1 MGTNCEDDIDECDE
15 NIHQCNKNAA
25 CNNTKGSYSC
35 TCNTGFHGDGYNC
48 TDKCQEIRCGTN
60 ATCTNTKG
68 SLRCTCTTGFYGDG
82 YNCTECYTIFDFE
95 DHDLSNWTLTGFAF
109 NNQPTYGDIPSA
121 QRGGHFSNHKGDW
134 WIGTFENRPSPSLP
148 FRYQLDSPQGSMTSP
163 GFSITGKF
171 LRFLIG
177 GGCNLSFQDLRA
189 ELIIEGQVVLVQ
201 TAKRCAEDM
210 TEKSWD
216 VTSYVGKH
224 AQLRLIDYSS
234 AAWGHLNFDH
244 FQACHKLI

>member
-1 MGTNCEDDIDECDE
+1 MGV
-15 NIHQCNKNAA
+15 ARSGLWA
-25 CNNTKGSYSC
+25 P
-35 TCNTGFHGDGYNC
+35 
-48 TDKCQEIRCGTN
+48 GTVIY
-60 ATCTNTKG
+60 
-68 SLRCTCTTGFYGDG
+68 LYLLFPL
-82 YNCTECYTIFDFE
+82 ECYTIFDFE
-95 DHDLSNWTLTGFAF
+95 DHNLSKWTLTGTAF
-109 NNQPTYGDIPSA
+109 INQPTYGDIPSA

-134 WIGTFENRPSPSLP
+134 WIGTFENRPSPSYP
-148 FRYQLDSPQGSMTSP
+148 VGRYQYDSPQGSMTSP

-177 GGCNLSFQDLRA
+177 GGCDPSFQDLRA

-201 TAKRCAEDM
+201 TAKRCAEAM

-224 AQLRLIDYSS
+224 AQLRLIDHSS
-234 AAWGHLNFDH
+234 GVWGHLNFDH